1 MISCEIE
8 FIECKITQKYVKCLV
23 KIHYLLVLIEIYLS
37 YNKLKYLI
45 DFYKEFMKKVSI
57 FKALRISFD

>member
-1 MISCEIE
+1 M
-8 FIECKITQKYVKCLV
+8 
-23 KIHYLLVLIEIYLS
+23 KIHYLMVLTEIYLS

>member
-1 MISCEIE
+1 M
-8 FIECKITQKYVKCLV
+8 
-23 KIHYLLVLIEIYLS
+23 VLIEIYLS

-45 DFYKEFMKKVSI
+45 GFYKDFMKKVRF

>member
-1 MISCEIE
+1 MEIN
-8 FIECKITQKYVKCLV
+8 ECKITQNYVKCLV
-23 KIHYLLVLIEIYLS
+23 KIHYLYVLTEIYLS

-45 DFYKEFMKKVSI
+45 DFYKEFMKNLSI